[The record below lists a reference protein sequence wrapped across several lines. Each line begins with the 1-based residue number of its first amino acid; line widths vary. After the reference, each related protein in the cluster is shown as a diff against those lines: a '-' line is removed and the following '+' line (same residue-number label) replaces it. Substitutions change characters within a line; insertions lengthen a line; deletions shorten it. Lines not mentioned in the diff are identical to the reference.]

1 MQPEGDRSRRRKKW
15 LLAGAVVLVAVLVG
29 IAAGGVWLARGAENE
44 IPPNVIIGGVDVS
57 GMSLDEARFA
67 LRSVQD
73 EVAAEQIVLTFSN
86 SLEEPESVAL
96 PAAERTITVS
106 GRELGV
112 SADVESAILT
122 AAESRGAVSR
132 LFARLGL
139 NDPIEIPLE
148 FSPDEKRIA
157 AFVDRVE
164 ETVTKAPVSAR
175 LALDN
180 GEIVHEHARSG
191 RALDAEALKAE
202 LVALPSSVEIALT
215 TLEPPISDDA
225 AEEAKRIATEL
236 LEDPPELVFQKTTY
250 TIPRNLMR
258 DALRIESTGQSY
270 EVSVRPKLFVDPLKR
285 AFAKFE
291 REPKDASFRVE
302 GSKAFVVRGKD
313 GRRVAVNQTI
323 ARLVEKADGEKVK
336 VRFAP
341 WIPELT
347 TEEAKDMG
355 IKVLVSSFT
364 TPYSCCPPRVTNI
377 QRAAQILDGQIIPAG
392 EKFSLNEALGQRT
405 RDRGFVGAPQIAA
418 GGRLEDAVGGGVSQ
432 VATTM
437 YNAAFFAG
445 LELIQST
452 PHSFY
457 ISRYPMGR
465 EATVSWGGPEL
476 IFRND
481 WPAAILINA
490 YAGSNSITIEF
501 YSSKLGRRVDTT
513 TSEPYNYTSATTKTI
528 SNPSLPAGS
537 RVVVQG
543 GGVSGFSVDY
553 TRKVF
558 QGETVRRNEKYTV
571 RYQPEHTFVEVG
583 PPAPKQ
589 PKKSAADEGIPA
601 LEEGAGGE
609 SGDGAPAEAPPA
621 EEPPPPAEDGE
632 Q

>member
-1 MQPEGDRSRRRKKW
+1 MQPEGGGPRRRKKW
-15 LLAGAVVLVAVLVG
+15 LLAGAVILIAVLAAV
-29 IAAGGVWLARGAENE
+29 AAGGVWLARGAENE
-44 IPPNVIIGGVDVS
+44 IPPNVIIGGVNVS

-73 EVAAEQIVLTFSN
+73 EVATEQIVLTFSN
-86 SLEEPESVAL
+86 SLEETESVAL

-112 SADVESAILT
+112 SADIESAILT

-132 LFARLGL
+132 LFARLGF

-148 FSPDEKRIA
+148 FSPDEKRVA

-180 GEIVHEHARSG
+180 GEIVHERARFG
-191 RALDAEALKAE
+191 RALDAEALTAE
-202 LVALPSSVEIALT
+202 LMTLPSSVEIALT

-225 AEEAKRIATEL
+225 TEAAKRIATEL
-236 LEDPPELVFQKTTY
+236 LEDPPEIVFQKTTY
-250 TIPRNLMR
+250 KLPRNLMR

-270 EVSVRPKLFVDPLKR
+270 EVSVRPKVLVDPLKR

-291 REPKDASFRVE
+291 REPTDAGFRVD
-302 GSKAFVVRGKD
+302 GPKAFVVPSKE
-313 GRRVAVNQTI
+313 GRRVAVNRTV
-323 ARLVEKADGEKVK
+323 ARLVEKADAEKVK

-341 WIPELT
+341 WVPDLT

-355 IKVLVSSFT
+355 IKVVVSSFT

-392 EKFSLNEALGQRT
+392 EKFSLNEALGKRT

-481 WPAAILINA
+481 WPAAILIKA
-490 YAGSNSITIEF
+490 YAGSNAITIEF

-513 TSEPYNYTSATTKTI
+513 TSEPYNYTSPTTKTI

-543 GGVSGFSVDY
+543 GGISGFSVDY

-589 PKKSAADEGIPA
+589 PKEKKKTAADEGIPA
-601 LEEGAGGE
+601 LEDGTGGA
-609 SGDGAPAEAPPA
+609 PA
-621 EEPPPPAEDGE
+621 EEPPAEEAPPPAEDSE